1 MTQRQ
6 IIDFSTEAAWLANRE
21 QDITSTEAA
30 SLFGYGRETPFE
42 LATRKAGKIK
52 SAFEPNERTEIGKDI
67 EAAIAIRAA
76 RLFGVVH
83 RPKREYIRLPEYR
96 IGASFD
102 FEINAI
108 ADCAVDDNR
117 LRLAF
122 GSLGPGLMEIKNVD
136 YFVFRDQWNAGEEPE
151 APPHIEIQL
160 QQQLEC
166 SGYAWGV
173 IVVFVGGNRIE
184 IIMRQRDETFG
195 AVLRKRIAAFW
206 FELNAGR
213 YPPVSLP
220 EDLGV
225 IKQLYGYAE
234 PGRLLDARGDIAIAN
249 LLTEYIAASKDQK
262 AAKDR
267 MDTAHGQLLQ
277 LIGDAEKVQ
286 SDVASISCSI
296 IPACHIAFDRKPYRN
311 WKVTA
316 KKGAKKE
323 AKEESEE

>member
-6 IIDFSTEAAWLANRE
+6 IIDFTTEAAWLANRE
-21 QDITSTEAA
+21 FDITSTEAP
-30 SLFGYGRETPFE
+30 SLFGYGRETAFE

-67 EAAIAIRAA
+67 EHAIAMRAG
-76 RLFGVVH
+76 RQFGVCVM
-83 RPKREYIRLPEYR
+83 PKREYIRLPKFR
-96 IGASFD
+96 MGASFD
-102 FEINAI
+102 FEIHAI
-108 ADCAVDDNR
+108 ANGEIEDNR

-136 YFVFRDQWNAGEEPE
+136 YFVFRDQWRANEEPE

-173 IVVFVGGNRIE
+173 IVAFVGGNRVE
-184 IIMRQRDETFG
+184 LIMRKHDEKFG
-195 AVLRKRIAAFW
+195 AVLRKRISSFW
-206 FELNAGR
+206 FELTAGR

-220 EDLGV
+220 EDLDV
-225 IKQLYGYAE
+225 IKQLYHYAE
-234 PGRLLDARGDIAIAN
+234 PGKLKDARGDLAINN
-249 LLTEYIAASKDQK
+249 LVNEYIAASKDQK

-267 MDTAHGQLLQ
+267 MDTSQGQLLQ

-286 SDVASISCSI
+286 CDAGSISCGI
-296 IPACHIAFDRKPYRN
+296 IPGGHIAYERKPYRN
-311 WKVTA
+311 WKITP

-323 AKEESEE
+323 ANNEQ